1 MKRLSVLSIGSN
13 HSENHFSELSLMRGS
28 WMCGQTDPNPQLS
41 AETIMYTKF
50 TS

>member
-1 MKRLSVLSIGSN
+1 MKRLPVLSIASN
-13 HSENHFSELSLMRGS
+13 HSENHFSELTLMRGG

-41 AETIMYTKF
+41 AETIMHTKF